1 MDLSSLALNG
11 LSWLSLICLILAAS
25 GCLYS
30 LAAAFCASRYAAQAV
45 PELAPDA
52 PRPSVTVLKPLCG
65 LEPSLYENLETV
77 LRQDYA
83 GAVQV
88 IFGVQKASDPAI
100 GVVDRL
106 RQAYPAARIDL
117 VIDGRQHGSNR
128 KVSNLINMAER
139 IAHDVVVLADSDM
152 LVRPDYLERLVAEL
166 SQDGVSGVTCLYHG
180 VPAYRGLYDQLSTL
194 AIDTHFLPNVVMGL
208 SLGLAKPCFG
218 STIAF
223 TRASLEAVGGFRS
236 FRDDL
241 ADDYAIGAALRGLG
255 GRVVIPSFTIG
266 HTCVDTDMS
275 GLWQHELRW
284 NRTIRNVDPAG
295 YAGSVVTHAFP
306 LALLGALLPGAGTGA
321 LWVAAAALASRVLLC
336 RQLERAFGLPRHPYG
351 LLPIRDI
358 LSFLNF
364 AWAFMSGAVTWKGH
378 DYHVVA
384 DGTLIPDAEL
394 GRDAGA
400 PLR

>member
-11 LSWLSLICLILAAS
+11 LSWLSLICLILAAA

-45 PELAPDA
+45 PQLAPGA

-65 LEPSLYENLETV
+65 LEPYLYENLETV

-83 GAVQV
+83 GPVQV
-88 IFGVQKASDPAI
+88 IFGVQKTNDPAI

-223 TRASLEAVGGFRS
+223 TRANLDAVGGFRS

-255 GRVVIPSFTIG
+255 GRVVIPSFSIG
-266 HTCVDTDMS
+266 HTSVDTDLS

-295 YAGSVVTHAFP
+295 YAGSIVTHAFP
-306 LALLGALLPGAGTGA
+306 LALLGAVLPGAGSGA
-321 LWVAAAALASRVLLC
+321 LWVAAAALASRILLC
-336 RQLERAFGLPRHPYG
+336 RQVERAFGLAPHPYG

-394 GRDAGA
+394 GPDAGA

>member
-1 MDLSSLALNG
+1 
-11 LSWLSLICLILAAS
+11 
-25 GCLYS
+25 
-30 LAAAFCASRYAAQAV
+30 
-45 PELAPDA
+45 
-52 PRPSVTVLKPLCG
+52 
-65 LEPSLYENLETV
+65 
-77 LRQDYA
+77 
-83 GAVQV
+83 
-88 IFGVQKASDPAI
+88 
-100 GVVDRL
+100 
-106 RQAYPAARIDL
+106 
-117 VIDGRQHGSNR
+117 
-128 KVSNLINMAER
+128 MAER

-223 TRASLEAVGGFRS
+223 TRASLDAVGGFRS

-255 GRVVIPSFTIG
+255 GRVVIPSFSIG
-266 HTCVDTDMS
+266 HTSVDTDLS

-295 YAGSVVTHAFP
+295 YAGSIVTHAFP
-306 LALLGALLPGAGTGA
+306 LALLGAVLPGAGSGA
-321 LWVAAAALASRVLLC
+321 FWVAAAALASRILLC
-336 RQLERAFGLPRHPYG
+336 RQVERAFGLAPHPYG

-394 GRDAGA
+394 GPDAGA